1 MGSTDGDCMIDFF
14 VTPFTDYV
22 FLRRALMAC
31 MALALGCGPVGVL
44 LVLRRMSLVGDALAH
59 AILPGA
65 ALGFLFGGL
74 SLPAMGLGGFL
85 VGFLVALSAGAISRF
100 TILNED
106 ASFAGFYLISLAL
119 GVLIVSTQGSQV
131 DLMHILFGT
140 VLAVDSVSLLMVTGI
155 TTFTLFILTLIYRP
169 LLIECFDPG
178 FLRVIGGWGSLYHFI
193 FLILV
198 ALNLIAAFQA
208 LGTLMALGMMMLP
221 AVSSRLWARHVWTLF
236 LLSSF
241 FAVISGYFGLLLS
254 YHLEWPSGP
263 SIILIAGVIYG
274 VSLIFAPFGTLKQQQ
289 GMA

>member
-1 MGSTDGDCMIDFF
+1 MIDFF
-14 VTPFTDYV
+14 ISPFTDYV
-22 FLRRALMAC
+22 FLRRALIAC

-44 LVLRRMSLVGDALAH
+44 LVLRRMSLMGDALAH

-74 SLPAMGLGGFL
+74 SLPAMGLGGFF
-85 VGFLVALSAGAISRF
+85 VGFLVAILAGAISRF

-119 GVLIVSTQGSQV
+119 GVLIVSTHGTQV
-131 DLMHILFGT
+131 DLMHVLFGT
-140 VLAVDSVSLLMVTGI
+140 VLAVDKISLIMVGGI
-155 TTFTLFILTLIYRP
+155 TSFTLLVLATIYRP
-169 LLIECFDPG
+169 LVIECFDPG
-178 FLRVIGGWGSLYHFI
+178 FLRVVGGWGSLYHFL
-193 FLILV
+193 FLVLV
-198 ALNLIAAFQA
+198 TLNLVAAFQA

-221 AVSSRLWARHVWTLF
+221 AVSARLWAHHVWSLF

-263 SIILIAGVIYG
+263 SIILVAGFIYG
-274 VSLIFAPFGTLKQQQ
+274 VSIVFAPFGTLKQQQ
-289 GMA
+289 GVV

>member
-1 MGSTDGDCMIDFF
+1 MIDFF
-14 VTPFTDYV
+14 VSPFTDYV

-31 MALALGCGPVGVL
+31 IALALGCGPVGVL
-44 LVLRRMSLVGDALAH
+44 LVLRRMSLMGDALAH

-65 ALGFLFGGL
+65 AIGFLFGGL
-74 SLPAMGLGGFL
+74 SLPAMGLGGFV
-85 VGFLVALSAGAISRF
+85 VGFLVALLAGAISRF

-119 GVLIVSTQGSQV
+119 GVLIVSTQGNQV

-140 VLAVDSVSLLMVTGI
+140 VLAVDSISLLMVTSI
-155 TTFTLFILTLIYRP
+155 TSFSLFILALIYRP

-208 LGTLMALGMMMLP
+208 LGTLMALGIMMLP
-221 AVSSRLWARHVWTLF
+221 AVSSRLWAQHVWSLF
-236 LLSSF
+236 ILSSL
-241 FAVISGYFGLLLS
+241 FAIMSGYFGLLLS

-263 SIILIAGVIYG
+263 SIILIAGLIYG
-274 VSLIFAPFGTLKQQQ
+274 ISLLFAPFGAIKQQQ

>member
-1 MGSTDGDCMIDFF
+1 MIDLFF
-14 VTPFTDYV
+14 SPFLDYV

-31 MALALGCGPVGVL
+31 LALALGCGPVGVL
-44 LVLRRMSLVGDALAH
+44 LVLRRMSLMGDALAH
-59 AILPGA
+59 ALLPGA
-65 ALGFLFGGL
+65 ALGFLIGGL

-85 VGFLVALSAGAISRF
+85 VGFLVALLAGAISRF

-106 ASFAGFYLISLAL
+106 ASFAGFYLISLAI
-119 GVLIVSTQGSQV
+119 GVVIVSTQGSQI

-140 VLAVDSVSLLMVTGI
+140 ILAVDTTSLLMVTSI
-155 TTFTLFILTLIYRP
+155 TSFTLVVLALIYRP

-178 FLRVIGGWGSLYHFI
+178 FLRVIGGRGSLYHSL
-193 FLILV
+193 FLVLV
-198 ALNLIAAFQA
+198 ALNLVAAFQA

-221 AVSSRLWARHVWTLF
+221 AVSSRLWARHVWSLF

-241 FAVISGYFGLLLS
+241 FAVLSGYFGLLLS

-263 SIILIAGVIYG
+263 SIILVAGVIYG
-274 VSLIFAPFGTLKQQQ
+274 VSLLIAPFGALKQQQ

>member
-1 MGSTDGDCMIDFF
+1 MIDFF
-14 VTPFTDYV
+14 ITPFIDYI
-22 FLRRALMAC
+22 FLKRALMAC
-31 MALALGCGPVGVL
+31 LALALGCGPVGVL
-44 LVLRRMSLVGDALAH
+44 LVLRRMSLMGDALAH

-65 ALGFLFGGL
+65 AIGFLIGGL

-85 VGFLVALSAGAISRF
+85 VGFFVALLAGVISRF

-140 VLAVDSVSLLMVTGI
+140 ILAVDSVSLLMVAGI
-155 TTFTLFILTLIYRP
+155 TTFTLFVLALIYRP

-178 FLRVIGGWGSLYHFI
+178 FLRVIGGWGSLYHFL

-198 ALNLIAAFQA
+198 ALNLVAAFQA

-221 AVSSRLWARHVWTLF
+221 AVSARLWARHVWSLF
-236 LLSSF
+236 LLSGF
-241 FAVISGYFGLLLS
+241 FAVLSGYLGLLLS

-263 SIILIAGVIYG
+263 SIILIAGLIYG
-274 VSLIFAPFGTLKQQQ
+274 ISLVIAPFGALKQQQ
-289 GMA
+289 GRD

>member
-1 MGSTDGDCMIDFF
+1 MIDFF
-14 VTPFTDYV
+14 ITPFTDYV

-31 MALALGCGPVGVL
+31 IALALGCGPVGVL
-44 LVLRRMSLVGDALAH
+44 LVLRRMSLMGDALAH

-85 VGFLVALSAGAISRF
+85 VGFLVALLAGVISRF

-140 VLAVDSVSLLMVTGI
+140 ILAVDKVSLIMVATI
-155 TTFTLFILTLIYRP
+155 TTSTLFILALIYRP

-178 FLRVIGGWGSLYHFI
+178 YLRVIGGKGSVYHFL

-198 ALNLIAAFQA
+198 ALNLVAAFQA

-221 AVSSRLWARHVWTLF
+221 AVSSRLWAHHVWSLF
-236 LLSSF
+236 LLSSG
-241 FAVISGYFGLLLS
+241 FAVISGYLGLLIS

-263 SIILIAGVIYG
+263 SIILIAGLIYG
-274 VSLIFAPFGTLKQQQ
+274 ISLVFAPFGAFKQQQ
-289 GMA
+289 GST

>member
-1 MGSTDGDCMIDFF
+1 MIDFF
-14 VTPFTDYV
+14 ITPFTDYV

-31 MALALGCGPVGVL
+31 LALALGCGPVGVL
-44 LVLRRMSLVGDALAH
+44 LVLRRMSLMGDALAH

-65 ALGFLFGGL
+65 AVGFLIGGL

-85 VGFLVALSAGAISRF
+85 VGFFVALLAGAISRF

-140 VLAVDSVSLLMVTGI
+140 ILAVDTVSLLMVALI
-155 TTFTLFILTLIYRP
+155 ATFTLCILALIYRP

-178 FLRVIGGWGSLYHFI
+178 FLRVIGGWGSLYHFL

-198 ALNLIAAFQA
+198 ALNLVAAFQA

-221 AVSSRLWARHVWTLF
+221 AVSSRLWARHVWSLF
-236 LLSSF
+236 LLSSS
-241 FAVISGYFGLLLS
+241 FAVFSGYLGLLLS

-263 SIILIAGVIYG
+263 SIILVAGLIYG
-274 VSLIFAPFGTLKQQQ
+274 FSLIVAPFGALKQQQ
-289 GMA
+289 GKD

>member
-1 MGSTDGDCMIDFF
+1 MIDFF
-14 VTPFTDYV
+14 ITPFSDYI

-31 MALALGCGPVGVL
+31 IALALGCGPVGVL
-44 LVLRRMSLVGDALAH
+44 LVLRRMSLMGDALAH

-65 ALGFLFGGL
+65 ALGYLVAGL

-85 VGFLVALSAGAISRF
+85 AGFLVALLAGAISRF

-106 ASFAGFYLISLAL
+106 ASFAGFYLISLAF
-119 GVLIVSTQGSQV
+119 GVLIVSTHGSQV
-131 DLMHILFGT
+131 DLMHLLFGT
-140 VLAVDSVSLLMVTGI
+140 ILAVDSVSLIIVTSI
-155 TTFTLFILTLIYRP
+155 TTVTLFVLALIYRP

-178 FLRVIGGWGSLYHFI
+178 FLRVIGGWGSLYHFL

-198 ALNLIAAFQA
+198 ALNLVATFQA

-221 AVSSRLWARHVWTLF
+221 AVSSRLWARHVWSLF
-236 LLSSF
+236 LLSSI

-263 SIILIAGVIYG
+263 SIILIAGLIYG
-274 VSLIFAPFGTLKQQQ
+274 ISLIMAPFGALKQQQ

>member
-1 MGSTDGDCMIDFF
+1 MIDFF
-14 VTPFTDYV
+14 MTPFTDYL

-31 MALALGCGPVGVL
+31 LALALGCGPMGVL
-44 LVLRRMSLVGDALAH
+44 LVLRRMSLMGDALAH

-65 ALGFLFGGL
+65 ALGFLIGGL

-85 VGFLVALSAGAISRF
+85 VGFFVALLAGAISRF

-119 GVLIVSTQGSQV
+119 GVLIISTQGSQI

-140 VLAVDSVSLLMVTGI
+140 ILAVDNLSLLMVASI
-155 TTFTLFILTLIYRP
+155 TSFTLFMLALIYRP

-178 FLRVIGGWGSLYHFI
+178 FLRVIGGGGSLYHFL

-198 ALNLIAAFQA
+198 ALNLVAAFQA

-221 AVSSRLWARHVWTLF
+221 AVSSRLWARHVWSLF
-236 LLSSF
+236 LLASA
-241 FAVISGYFGLLLS
+241 FAVISGYCGLLLS

-263 SIILIAGVIYG
+263 SIILIAGLIYG
-274 VSLIFAPFGTLKQQQ
+274 ISLIVAPFGILKQQQ

>member
-1 MGSTDGDCMIDFF
+1 MIDFF
-14 VTPFTDYV
+14 IAPFTDYV

-44 LVLRRMSLVGDALAH
+44 LVLRRMSLMGDALAH

-65 ALGFLFGGL
+65 ALGFLMGGL

-100 TILNED
+100 TILHED

-119 GVLIVSTQGSQV
+119 GVLIVSTQGNQV

-140 VLAVDSVSLLMVTGI
+140 VLAVDSVSLLMVAGI
-155 TTFTLFILTLIYRP
+155 TTFTLFVLALIYRP

-178 FLRVIGGWGSLYHFI
+178 FLRVVSGWGSFYHFA

-198 ALNLIAAFQA
+198 ALNLVAAFQA

-221 AVSSRLWARHVWTLF
+221 AVSSRLWARHVWSLF
-236 LLSSF
+236 MLSSF
-241 FAVISGYFGLLLS
+241 FAVLSGYFGLLLS
-254 YHLEWPSGP
+254 YYCEWPSGP
-263 SIILIAGVIYG
+263 SIILIAGAIYG
-274 VSLIFAPFGTLKQQQ
+274 ISLIFAPFGILKQQQ
-289 GMA
+289 GVA

>member
-1 MGSTDGDCMIDFF
+1 
-14 VTPFTDYV
+14 
-22 FLRRALMAC
+22 MAC

-140 VLAVDSVSLLMVTGI
+140 VLAVDSISLILVTGI
-155 TTFTLFILTLIYRP
+155 TTFTLFILALIYRP

-236 LLSSF
+236 LLSSL
-241 FAVISGYFGLLLS
+241 FAILSGYFGLLLS

-274 VSLIFAPFGTLKQQQ
+274 ISLIFAPFGTLKRQQ

>member
-1 MGSTDGDCMIDFF
+1 MIDFLIS
-14 VTPFTDYV
+14 PFMDYV

-31 MALALGCGPVGVL
+31 IALSLGCGPVGVL
-44 LVLRRMSLVGDALAH
+44 LVLRRMSLMGDALAH

-65 ALGFLFGGL
+65 AIGFLVGGL
-74 SLPAMGLGGFL
+74 SLPAMGCGGFF
-85 VGFLVALSAGAISRF
+85 VGFLVAILAGAISRF

-140 VLAVDSVSLLMVTGI
+140 VLAVDKISLIMVTSI
-155 TTFTLFILTLIYRP
+155 TTLTLVVLALIYRP

-178 FLRVIGGWGSLYHFI
+178 FLRVIGGRGGIYHFV

-198 ALNLIAAFQA
+198 TLNLVAAFQA

-221 AVSSRLWARHVWTLF
+221 AVSARLWARHVWSLF
-236 LLSSF
+236 LLSIF
-241 FAVISGYFGLLLS
+241 FSILSGYFGLLFS

-263 SIILIAGVIYG
+263 AIILIAGLIYG
-274 VSLIFAPFGTLKQQQ
+274 VSLIVAPFGAFKQQQ
-289 GMA
+289 GSA

>member
-1 MGSTDGDCMIDFF
+1 MIDFF
-14 VTPFTDYV
+14 ITPFMEYM

-31 MALALGCGPVGVL
+31 LALALGCGPVGVL
-44 LVLRRMSLVGDALAH
+44 LVLRRMSLMGDALAH

-65 ALGFLFGGL
+65 ALGFLLGGL
-74 SLPAMGLGGFL
+74 SLPAMGLGGF
-85 VGFLVALSAGAISRF
+85 VAGFSVALLAGAISRF

-106 ASFAGFYLISLAL
+106 ASFAGFYLISLAI

-131 DLMHILFGT
+131 DLIHLLFGT
-140 VLAVDSVSLLMVTGI
+140 VLAVDSVSLLMVSGI
-155 TTFTLFILTLIYRP
+155 TTFTLFVLAVIYRP

-178 FLRVIGGWGSLYHFI
+178 FLRSIGGWGSLYHFL

-198 ALNLIAAFQA
+198 ALNLVAAFQA

-221 AVSSRLWARHVWTLF
+221 AVSARLWARHVWSLF
-236 LLSSF
+236 LLSSL
-241 FAVISGYFGLLLS
+241 FAIVSSYAGLLLS

-263 SIILIAGVIYG
+263 AIILMAGLIYG
-274 VSLIFAPFGTLKQQQ
+274 ISLVFAPFGALKQQQ

>member
-1 MGSTDGDCMIDFF
+1 MIDFF
-14 VTPFTDYV
+14 ITPFSDYI

-44 LVLRRMSLVGDALAH
+44 LVLRRMSLMGDALAH

-65 ALGFLFGGL
+65 ALGFLVGGL

-85 VGFLVALSAGAISRF
+85 AGFLVALLAGAISRF

-106 ASFAGFYLISLAL
+106 ASFAGFYLISLAF
-119 GVLIVSTQGSQV
+119 GVLIISTHGSQV
-131 DLMHILFGT
+131 DLMHLLFGT
-140 VLAVDSVSLLMVTGI
+140 ILAVDSTSLIMVATI
-155 TTFTLFILTLIYRP
+155 TTITLITLVLIYRP

-178 FLRVIGGWGSLYHFI
+178 FLRVIGGWGSFYHFL

-198 ALNLIAAFQA
+198 ALNLVAAFQA

-221 AVSSRLWARHVWTLF
+221 AVSSRLWARHVWSLF
-236 LLSSF
+236 LLSSL
-241 FAVISGYFGLLLS
+241 FAVLSGYLGLLLS

-263 SIILIAGVIYG
+263 SIILIAGLIYG
-274 VSLIFAPFGTLKQQQ
+274 ISILIAPFGALKQQQ
-289 GMA
+289 GMV

>member
-1 MGSTDGDCMIDFF
+1 MIDFF
-14 VTPFTDYV
+14 ITPFTDYV

-44 LVLRRMSLVGDALAH
+44 LVLRRMSLMGDALAH

-85 VGFLVALSAGAISRF
+85 VGFLVALLAGIISRF

-140 VLAVDSVSLLMVTGI
+140 ILAVDKVSLLMVATI
-155 TTFTLFILTLIYRP
+155 TTASLFTLALIYRP

-178 FLRVIGGWGSLYHFI
+178 YLRVIGGRGGLYHFL

-198 ALNLIAAFQA
+198 ALNLVAAFQA

-221 AVSSRLWARHVWTLF
+221 AVSARLWAHHVWSLF
-236 LLSSF
+236 LLSSLF
-241 FAVISGYFGLLLS
+241 PVISGYFGLLLS

-263 SIILIAGVIYG
+263 SIILIAGLIYG
-274 VSLIFAPFGTLKQQQ
+274 ISLVFAPFGAFKQQQ
-289 GMA
+289 GIA

>member
-1 MGSTDGDCMIDFF
+1 MIDFF
-14 VTPFTDYV
+14 ITPFTDYI

-31 MALALGCGPVGVL
+31 MALAFGCGPVGVL
-44 LVLRRMSLVGDALAH
+44 LVLRRMSLMGDALAH

-65 ALGFLFGGL
+65 ALGFLIGGL
-74 SLPAMGLGGFL
+74 SLPLMGLGGFL
-85 VGFLVALSAGAISRF
+85 MGFLVALLAGGISRF

-106 ASFAGFYLISLAL
+106 ASFAGFYLISLAF
-119 GVLIVSTQGSQV
+119 GVLIISIHGNQI

-140 VLAVDSVSLLMVTGI
+140 VLAVNTASLLMVTGI
-155 TTFTLFILTLIYRP
+155 TTFSLCVLALIYRP

-193 FLILV
+193 FLVLV

-221 AVSSRLWARHVWTLF
+221 AVSSRLWARHVWSLF

-263 SIILIAGVIYG
+263 SIILIAGLIYG
-274 VSLIFAPFGTLKQQQ
+274 GSLALAPFGILKQQQ

>member
-1 MGSTDGDCMIDFF
+1 MIDLLI
-14 VTPFTDYV
+14 TPFTDYV
-22 FLRRALMAC
+22 FLRRALLAC
-31 MALALGCGPVGVL
+31 LALALGCGPVGVL
-44 LVLRRMSLVGDALAH
+44 LVLRRMSLMGDALAH
-59 AILPGA
+59 ALLPGA
-65 ALGFLFGGL
+65 AIGFLVGGL

-85 VGFLVALSAGAISRF
+85 VGFLVALLAGTISRF

-106 ASFAGFYLISLAL
+106 ASFAGFYLISLSL

-140 VLAVDSVSLLMVTGI
+140 ILAVDSTSLLMVTSI
-155 TTFTLFILTLIYRP
+155 TTFTLCVLALIYRP

-178 FLRVIGGWGSLYHFI
+178 FLRVIGGKGTLYHSL

-198 ALNLIAAFQA
+198 ALNLVAAFQA

-221 AVSSRLWARHVWTLF
+221 AVSSRLWARHVWSLF

-241 FAVISGYFGLLLS
+241 FAVLSGYTGLLLS

-263 SIILIAGVIYG
+263 SIILVAGLIYG
-274 VSLIFAPFGTLKQQQ
+274 FSLIFAPFGTVKQQQ

>member
-1 MGSTDGDCMIDFF
+1 MIDFF
-14 VTPFTDYV
+14 ITPFADYV
-22 FLRRALMAC
+22 FLKRALMAC
-31 MALALGCGPVGVL
+31 VALALGCGPVGVL
-44 LVLRRMSLVGDALAH
+44 LVLRRMSLMGDALAH
-59 AILPGA
+59 ALLPGA
-65 ALGFLFGGL
+65 AIGFLMGGL

-85 VGFLVALSAGAISRF
+85 VGFLVALLAGAISRF

-106 ASFAGFYLISLAL
+106 ASFAGFYLISLSL

-140 VLAVDSVSLLMVTGI
+140 ILAVDSTSLLMVTSI
-155 TTFTLFILTLIYRP
+155 TTLTLCVLALIYRP

-178 FLRVIGGWGSLYHFI
+178 FLRVIGGRGTLYHSL

-198 ALNLIAAFQA
+198 ALNLVAAFQA

-221 AVSSRLWARHVWTLF
+221 AVSSRLWARHVWSLF

-241 FAVISGYFGLLLS
+241 FAVFSGYAGLLLS

-263 SIILIAGVIYG
+263 SIILVAGLIYG
-274 VSLIFAPFGTLKQQQ
+274 FSLIFGPFGTLKQQQ

>member
-1 MGSTDGDCMIDFF
+1 MGSKDGDPLIDFF
-14 VTPFTDYV
+14 ITPFTDYV

-65 ALGFLFGGL
+65 ALGFVFGGI

-140 VLAVDSVSLLMVTGI
+140 VLAVDSISLLMVTGI
-155 TTFTLFILTLIYRP
+155 TTFTLCVLALIYRP

-274 VSLIFAPFGTLKQQQ
+274 ISLIFAPFGTLKQQQ

>member
-1 MGSTDGDCMIDFF
+1 MVDFF
-14 VTPFTDYV
+14 ISPFADYM

-44 LVLRRMSLVGDALAH
+44 LVLRRMSLMGDALSH

-65 ALGFLFGGL
+65 AIGFLIGGL
-74 SLPAMGLGGFL
+74 SLPAMGLGGFV
-85 VGFLVALSAGAISRF
+85 VGFIVASLSGVISRF

-119 GVLIVSTQGSQV
+119 GVLIISTQGSQV

-140 VLAVDSVSLLMVTGI
+140 ILSVDDTSLFMVAGI
-155 TTFTLFILTLIYRP
+155 TTFTLCILAIIYRP

-178 FLRVIGGWGSLYHFI
+178 FLRVIGGWGGMYHFL
-193 FLILV
+193 FLVLV
-198 ALNLIAAFQA
+198 ALNLVAAFQA

-221 AVSSRLWARHVWTLF
+221 AVSSRLWARHVWSLF
-236 LLSSF
+236 LFSSF
-241 FAVISGYFGLLLS
+241 FAVLSGYFGLLLS

-263 SIILIAGVIYG
+263 SIILIAGLIYG
-274 VSLIFAPFGTLKQQQ
+274 VSLFIAPFGALKRQQ
-289 GMA
+289 GRD

>member
-1 MGSTDGDCMIDFF
+1 MIDFF
-14 VTPFTDYV
+14 ITPFTDYV

-31 MALALGCGPVGVL
+31 LALALGCGPVGVL
-44 LVLRRMSLVGDALAH
+44 LVLRRMSLMGDALAH

-65 ALGFLFGGL
+65 AVGFLIGGL

-85 VGFLVALSAGAISRF
+85 VGFFVALLAGAISRF

-119 GVLIVSTQGSQV
+119 GVLIISTQGSQV

-140 VLAVDSVSLLMVTGI
+140 ILAVDTPSLLMVAI
-155 TTFTLFILTLIYRP
+155 IATFTLCVLALIYRP

-178 FLRVIGGWGSLYHFI
+178 FLRVIGGWGSLYHFL

-198 ALNLIAAFQA
+198 ALNLVAAFQA

-221 AVSSRLWARHVWTLF
+221 AVSSRLWARHVWSLF
-236 LLSSF
+236 LLSSL
-241 FAVISGYFGLLLS
+241 FAVFSGYLGLLLS

-263 SIILIAGVIYG
+263 SIILIAGLIYG
-274 VSLIFAPFGTLKQQQ
+274 ISLVIAPFGALKQQQ
-289 GMA
+289 GKD

>member
-1 MGSTDGDCMIDFF
+1 MVDFF
-14 VTPFTDYV
+14 ISPFADYI

-44 LVLRRMSLVGDALAH
+44 LVLRRMSLMGDALSH

-65 ALGFLFGGL
+65 AIGFLIGGL
-74 SLPAMGLGGFL
+74 SLPAMGLGGFV
-85 VGFLVALSAGAISRF
+85 VGFIVASLSGVISRF

-119 GVLIVSTQGSQV
+119 GVLIISTQGSQV

-140 VLAVDSVSLLMVTGI
+140 ILAVDNTSLFMVTGI
-155 TTFTLFILTLIYRP
+155 TTFTLCILAIIYRP

-178 FLRVIGGWGSLYHFI
+178 FLRVIGGWGGMYHFL
-193 FLILV
+193 FLVLV
-198 ALNLIAAFQA
+198 ALNLVAAFQA

-221 AVSSRLWARHVWTLF
+221 AVSSRLWARHVWSLF
-236 LLSSF
+236 LFSSF
-241 FAVISGYFGLLLS
+241 FAVLSGYFGLLLS

-263 SIILIAGVIYG
+263 SIILMAGLIYG
-274 VSLIFAPFGTLKQQQ
+274 VSLLIAPFGALKRQQ
-289 GMA
+289 GRD